1 MVKMVHS
8 QIISAIPSSFE
19 KARTAGDLLFFPS
32 EVHEHEDCGV
42 KFEIRLCPALLH
54 KPNLPTPHFDAAS
67 IEAAAVAKK
76 PDPFAPPYNSTLYVG
91 EFKDEEEDIEY
102 AILLN
107 KYSVVPNH
115 FLMVTKDYQSQASP
129 LIPSDLKHAYSILL
143 AARKAGQHFFAFYNC
158 GDQSGASQ
166 PHKHLQFIPIEE
178 EDGPPLERVAR
189 AARIESERTCA
200 DRFAILPSHL
210 TPNADALPHP
220 SLIAIIADKPFA
232 LPNLPFANHIRRLS
246 IPPSASADE
255 LEHKL
260 AGAFMELLDLCIS
273 TVRLAED
280 HPAGMPSYNVVL
292 TLQHLY
298 VLPRRWETHV
308 LSATGDPLSINALG
322 FAGMLLVKSHEEL
335 EAVRLEGPAA
345 ILRAVGCQSVHEIQ
359 VNDGPAVDDSV

>member
-1 MVKMVHS
+1 MVHS
-8 QIISAIPSSFE
+8 QIISALPSSFE

-54 KPNLPTPHFDAAS
+54 KPNIPTPHFDAAS
-67 IEAAAVAKK
+67 IEAAAATKK
-76 PDPFAPPYNSTLYVG
+76 PDPFAPPYNSTLYVS
-91 EFKDEEEDIEY
+91 EFKDEDEGIEY

-129 LIPSDLKHAYSILL
+129 LVPSDLKHAYSILL

-166 PHKHLQFIPIEE
+166 SHKHLQFIPVEE

-189 AARIESERTCA
+189 AAHIESEY
-200 DRFAILPSHL
+200 
-210 TPNADALPHP
+210 
-220 SLIAIIADKPFA
+220 KPFA
-232 LPNLPFANHIRRLS
+232 LPSLPFANHVRRLS
-246 IPPSASADE
+246 ISPSASADE

-260 AGAFMELLDLCIS
+260 ASAFMELLDLCIS

-308 LSATGDPLSINALG
+308 LSATGDKLSINALG

-345 ILRAVGCQSVHEIQ
+345 ILRAVGCQSVHELQ